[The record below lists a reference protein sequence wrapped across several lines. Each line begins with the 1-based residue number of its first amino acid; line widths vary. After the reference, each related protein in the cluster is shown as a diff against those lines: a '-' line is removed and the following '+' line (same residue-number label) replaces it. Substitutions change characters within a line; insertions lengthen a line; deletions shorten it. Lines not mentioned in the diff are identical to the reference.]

1 MDSSKNFKD
10 KLVPLTKVVNAA
22 LMSNRADV
30 GKEKEAYF
38 HFAGRAGKKLQTES
52 FHIGKQRA
60 LLTVNHST
68 KTATLPIAFD
78 EESFVGYIENGQRV
92 SLRRNTNLINEATTE
107 EIECEDS
114 CPKCQQDKGI
124 CNDLET
130 TETEEVVIVNS
141 TSATKTVI
149 KKLYPNGDY
158 FLETTTP
165 YYNTVTETVEYATT
179 KEFIVAL
186 SLKSCGCLDTSEENL
201 DKVKSCCPDVYNCYF
216 SSYCGAC
223 DTDLGG
229 YRVLPESGLIQ
240 LDYRFDKK
248 QLYIEFNTTLPR
260 IRGEYVVPAYSF
272 ETMVKLV
279 SFMAVEGNK
288 SVPLQEREWRF
299 NHYRIERGNM
309 EKVMGRISLANI
321 IKIVNSVPKFDWE
334 LKDDSPTKCKAT
346 SSPYVSEITSSNV
359 CDTAAISCG
368 TSSSVGTKLTPFQ
381 IAVKVGEG
389 SQAPV
394 AGEYTY
400 TNSGLVGALNLE
412 TILVGKND
420 ETRIDGDF
428 TFDSITG
435 TITRINPWNDGDSL
449 IAGFAKLV

>member
-1 MDSSKNFKD
+1 MDSSKNFQG
-10 KLVPLTKVVNAA
+10 KLVPLSKVVNAA
-22 LMSNRADV
+22 IMSNSEDV
-30 GKEKEAYF
+30 GKVKEKYF
-38 HFAGRAGKKLQTES
+38 HFAGRAAKKLQTES

-68 KTATLPIAFD
+68 KTATLPIAF
-78 EESFVGYIENGQRV
+78 EEEVFVGYVENGQRV
-92 SLRRNTNLINEATTE
+92 SLKRNTNLINESTTE
-107 EIECEDS
+107 EITCEDS

-130 TETEEVVIVNS
+130 TETEEVVIVNG

-158 FLETTTP
+158 FLETTIP
-165 YYNTVTETVEYATT
+165 YYNTVTATVEYATT

-186 SLKSCGCLDTSEENL
+186 SLKSCGCLDTSDENL
-201 DKVKSCCPDVYNCYF
+201 RRVQSCSPDVYDCYF

-229 YRVLPESGLIQ
+229 YRILPESGLIQ
-240 LDYRFDKK
+240 LDYRFDKD

-260 IRGEYVVPAYSF
+260 IRGQYVVPSYSF

-334 LKDDSPTKCKAT
+334 MSASSTVSRAT
-346 SSPYVSEITSSNV
+346 SNPYISEIV
-359 CDTAAISCG
+359 
-368 TSSSVGTKLTPFQ
+368 SSSVCETTALSCPTNSVGQRLVPFQ
-381 IAVKVGEG
+381 LAVKVGVG
-389 SQAPV
+389 SQAPI

-400 TNSGLVGALNLE
+400 QNDGLIGALNLE
-412 TILVGKND
+412 KILVAKND
-420 ETRIDGDF
+420 ETRIDGDY
-428 TFDSITG
+428 TFDPIEG
-435 TITRINPWNDGDSL
+435 RITRVNPWNDGDSL

>member
-1 MDSSKNFKD
+1 MDNSKAFQD
-10 KLVPLTKVVNAA
+10 KLVPLSKVVNSA
-22 LMSNRADV
+22 LLTGYQDA
-30 GKEKEAYF
+30 GKSKELYT
-38 HFAGRAGKKLQTES
+38 HFAGRAAKKLQTET

-78 EESFVGYIENGQRV
+78 EEVFVGYIENGQRV

-107 EIECEDS
+107 EITCEDS

-130 TETEEVVIVNS
+130 TETEEVVIVNG
-141 TSATKTVI
+141 TTVTKTVI

-186 SLKSCGCLDTSEENL
+186 SLKSCGCLDTSDENL
-201 DKVKSCCPDVYNCYF
+201 RKVQSCSPDVYNCYF
-216 SSYCGAC
+216 SSYCGTC

-229 YRVLPESGLIQ
+229 YRILPESGLIQ
-240 LDYRFDKK
+240 LDYRFDKD

-260 IRGEYVVPAYSF
+260 IRGQYVVPSYSF
-272 ETMVKLV
+272 ETMVKLIN
-279 SFMAVEGNK
+279 FMAVEGNR

-309 EKVMGRISLANI
+309 EKVMGRVSLANI

-334 LKDDSPTKCKAT
+334 LKNDFPTTCRAT
-346 SSPYVSEITSSNV
+346 SNPYISEITSSNV
-359 CDTAAISCG
+359 CETAAVSCPTNSIG
-368 TSSSVGTKLTPFQ
+368 QKLTPFQ
-381 IAVKVGEG
+381 LAVKVGLG
-389 SQAPV
+389 SQAPIE
-394 AGEYTY
+394 GEFTY
-400 TNSGLVGALNLE
+400 QNDGLIGALNLE

-420 ETRIDGDF
+420 ETQIDGDF
-428 TFDSITG
+428 TFDPVTG
-435 TITRINPWNDGDSL
+435 TITRVNPWNDGDSL